1 MPGAQ
6 GREPALRI
14 EGLTLTLPDE
24 TTLLENASLCVDPG
38 EFVLVVGRSGS
49 GKSTLLRLI
58 AGLDEPDAEG
68 PRTTGQILVN
78 GHSAAMLRA
87 GSVGLVFQS
96 HALFDEL
103 SAEDNVQFALDHRSS
118 ANGGGTREAKGLLDR
133 LGVPSRGRL
142 SVLSGGERQRVA
154 VARTLAMDSPILL
167 FDEPIAGL
175 DPARAR
181 SVADL
186 IHETYRQFEKTVVV
200 VTHDFEPF
208 LRFQPRL
215 VLADP
220 DRRALIDIDAQGLAE
235 YFSKPVA
242 PTAFESPA
250 KSPEATWTGWIAPW
264 VEWPGRALWTLGLS
278 ILAPW
283 GGWRRPRWK
292 LAYLWHYLRMTALG
306 TTAIYVSIA
315 GAMLGFVF
323 ITFSFSNL
331 PYSNITL
338 PLLTEEFL
346 AATGYSMFRVVV
358 PLLIAVLMAGK
369 CGASAAADLGARRL
383 TSQYEAMVNL
393 GASPREYLFGNLV
406 LAMAV
411 AGPLLT
417 LIGFA
422 TACYSS
428 LVAYLMTS
436 PQTTVAGFQRN
447 FFATMWPA
455 GWWFPKG
462 CGWVLIKSITG
473 GILIASLA
481 YTIGSRP
488 KQSSVQVSRDVSYTI
503 FWASL
508 GVLML
513 NALYSFVEF

>member
-1 MPGAQ
+1 MTIGASAA
-6 GREPALRI
+6 PALLI
-14 EGLTLTLPDE
+14 SELTVRLPDGPALFE
-24 TTLLENASLCVDPG
+24 DARLRVEPG
-38 EFVLVVGRSGS
+38 EFVLIVGRSGS

-58 AGLDEPDAEG
+58 AGLNEDDLEG
-68 PRTTGQILVN
+68 PQATGRILVN
-78 GHSAAMLRA
+78 GAEASALRP
-87 GSVGLVFQS
+87 GSVGLVFQT
-96 HALFDEL
+96 HALFDEWP
-103 SAEDNVQFALDHRSS
+103 AVKNVQFAVDHRKPAQS
-118 ANGGGTREAKGLLDR
+118 RERNEAQKLLDR
-133 LGVPSRGRL
+133 LGVPARGRL
-142 SVLSGGERQRVA
+142 SALSGGERQRVA
-154 VARTLAMDSPILL
+154 VARTLAMGSPILL

-181 SVADL
+181 AVADL
-186 IHETYRQFEKTVVV
+186 IHETYTQFGKTVVV

-208 LRFQPRL
+208 LRFRPRL

-220 DRRALIDIDAQGLAE
+220 DRRTLTDIDREELSE
-235 YFSKPVA
+235 YFLRAAA
-242 PTAFESPA
+242 PTTVRAA
-250 KSPEATWTGWIAPW
+250 GEASASGSSSGWLPW
-264 VEWPGRALWTLGLS
+264 IEWPGRALWTIGAS
-278 ILAPW
+278 FAAPF
-283 GGWRRPRWK
+283 GGWNRPRWK
-292 LAYLWHYLRMTALG
+292 LAYLWHYLRMVAFG
-306 TTAIYVSIA
+306 TTAIYVAIA

-331 PYSNITL
+331 PYSKVTV

-383 TSQYEAMVNL
+383 TNQFEAMINL
-393 GASPREYLFGNLV
+393 GASPRDYLFGNLV
-406 LAMAV
+406 TALAF
-411 AGPLLT
+411 AGPLLI

-422 TACYSS
+422 TACYAS
-428 LVAYLMTS
+428 LVAYLMTA

-447 FFATMWPA
+447 FFATMWPE

-462 CGWVLIKSITG
+462 CGWVLLKSVTAG
-473 GILIASLA
+473 VLIAALS

-488 KQSSVQVSRDVSYTI
+488 KASSVQVSRDVSSTI